1 MNRIDVYAAVDSE
14 RDYQDRKWGTIEKH
28 PHEVDGWILL
38 MENALRQAKEAWSG
52 SPNDN
57 AALEEVR
64 KVIGLGVACAEQH
77 GLRLRW
83 KHELKERMRDEQE
96 KQA

>member
-1 MNRIDVYAAVDSE
+1 MKRIDVYAAVDSE
-14 RDYQDRKWGTIEKH
+14 RDYQDRKWGAIDQH
-28 PHEVDGWILL
+28 PHEVGGWILL

-77 GLRLRW
+77 GLRPRW